1 MVSYI
6 ARLESILFQEKD
18 STGGVQR
25 QDRGRFSKYVLAFSD
40 RFGYG
45 KGRKAVNRRQIGFDK
60 NDSAGYRSD
69 SKFRERSSLAMETQK
84 MSAFL
89 RELRKE
95 RVLTQEQ
102 AAEALFVS
110 SKTLSRWET
119 GATVPDLETLMKLA
133 EYYRV
138 DIKELID
145 GERREPD
152 EGPEK
157 DPAAQQKDALQ
168 AVAEYG
174 SQREKRS
181 VRRAMLKLLIIF
193 LIIIGIYALIRWRKY
208 EQSLDEIGGDRF
220 FGKVLDYGL
229 AEDGSVKILLDCDT
243 KEVWVRTTA
252 KTTYYDEEIE
262 GWVRSQTKGV
272 YVVVVCEYPL
282 RERYNAEKND
292 GSYIYPAL
300 HIGRWWYLK

>member
-1 MVSYI
+1 
-6 ARLESILFQEKD
+6 
-18 STGGVQR
+18 
-25 QDRGRFSKYVLAFSD
+25 
-40 RFGYG
+40 
-45 KGRKAVNRRQIGFDK
+45 
-60 NDSAGYRSD
+60 
-69 SKFRERSSLAMETQK
+69 METQK

-95 RVLTQEQ
+95 RGLTQEQ

-181 VRRAMLKLLIIF
+181 VRRAILKLLIIF
-193 LIIIGIYALIRWRKY
+193 LIIIGIYAFIRWRNY

-229 AEDGSVKILLDCDT
+229 AEDGSVKILLDCD
-243 KEVWVRTTA
+243 
-252 KTTYYDEEIE
+252 Y
-262 GWVRSQTKGV
+262 SSLSFQ
-272 YVVVVCEYPL
+272 L
-282 RERYNAEKND
+282 F
-292 GSYIYPAL
+292 
-300 HIGRWWYLK
+300 

>member
-1 MVSYI
+1 
-6 ARLESILFQEKD
+6 
-18 STGGVQR
+18 
-25 QDRGRFSKYVLAFSD
+25 
-40 RFGYG
+40 
-45 KGRKAVNRRQIGFDK
+45 
-60 NDSAGYRSD
+60 
-69 SKFRERSSLAMETQK
+69 METQK

-95 RVLTQEQ
+95 RGLTQEQ

-145 GERREPD
+145 GERLEPD

-157 DPAAQQKDALQ
+157 DPAAQQKDAPQ

-193 LIIIGIYALIRWRKY
+193 LIIIGIYAFIRWRNY

-272 YVVVVCEYPL
+272 YIVVVCEYPL
-282 RERYNAEKND
+282 RERYNAEKKD
-292 GSYIYPAL
+292 GSYIYPAF
-300 HIGRWWYLK
+300 HIARWWYLK